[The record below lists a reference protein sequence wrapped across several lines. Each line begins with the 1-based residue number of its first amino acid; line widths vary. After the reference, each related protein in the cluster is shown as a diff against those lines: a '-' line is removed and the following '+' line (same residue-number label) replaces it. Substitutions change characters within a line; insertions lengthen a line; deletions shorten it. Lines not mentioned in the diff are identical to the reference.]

1 MATASAEAPTRASPP
16 LFPPTLG
23 KRKITI
29 IPTGCILIIHR
40 PISMLALTPLREQM
54 SITHTPAIR
63 AAATVPILSITI
75 LLVLLTGWG
84 MKIAVTRCARLIL
97 ASRIMTSV
105 TTAAA
110 IGKIIPAIIP
120 LALTLSICAVLQ
132 RGHKQEMLIW
142 EWSVAMTC

>member
-84 MKIAVTRCARLIL
+84 MKDRSEEHTSELQSLRHLVCRLL
-97 ASRIMTSV
+97 LE
-105 TTAAA
+105 
-110 IGKIIPAIIP
+110 K
-120 LALTLSICAVLQ
+120 
-132 RGHKQEMLIW
+132 K
-142 EWSVAMTC
+142 